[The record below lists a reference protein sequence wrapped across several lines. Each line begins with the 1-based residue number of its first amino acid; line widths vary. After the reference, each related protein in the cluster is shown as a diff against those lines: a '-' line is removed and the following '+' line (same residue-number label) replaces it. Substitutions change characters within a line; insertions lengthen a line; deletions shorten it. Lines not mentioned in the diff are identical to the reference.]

1 MTGESVFEMEMAAAV
16 RVLELARTRV
26 RQARAAYGAADRDL
40 ERRLRD
46 ALARVWF
53 LEEQAATALLVA

>member
-1 MTGESVFEMEMAAAV
+1 MTGESVFEMEMVAAV
-16 RVLELARTRV
+16 RVLELARSRV
-26 RQARAAYGAADRDL
+26 RQARRVHGAADRDL

-46 ALARVWF
+46 ALTRVWF